1 MKAGNIAYVISLL
14 LTFQLCIGCG
24 TTAEK
29 EEGTEKATGEVK
41 QVGEEKTA
49 PSNAGEE
56 ASTPPTGGVKAEDF
70 TLLDIEGKKFSL
82 SDYSGKVIILDFWAT
97 WCPPCVKEIP
107 HFNELAKEYG
117 DRGLVVIGISLDRE
131 GVPAVKEFRKKY
143 PIDYRVVMGN
153 NEVAQ
158 AYSSYLPPEQRG
170 GIPFTFVIDREG
182 KIRHSFVGYRP
193 KKVFVD
199 AIEPLL

>member
-29 EEGTEKATGEVK
+29 EADTKEATGEVK
-41 QVGEEKTA
+41 QVGEEKVVT
-49 PSNAGEE
+49 SDVREE

-70 TLLDIEGKKFSL
+70 NLLDIEGKKFSL

-117 DRGLVVIGISLDRE
+117 DRGLVVLGISLDRE
-131 GVPAVKEFRKKY
+131 GVRAVKEFRKKY

-153 NEVAQ
+153 NEVAR
-158 AYSSYLPPEQRG
+158 AYSLYLPPEQRG

-182 KIRHSFVGYRP
+182 MIRHSFVGYRP
-193 KKVFVD
+193 KKVFVEVV
-199 AIEPLL
+199 EPLL